1 MHIHIINGP
10 NLNLLG
16 TREPDIYGA
25 KTFEQVLAELK
36 QEFINHDITYFQSN
50 IEGEIVDNLHFCL
63 NNFVDAVVINPAAY
77 SHTSIAIADAI
88 KAINI
93 PCIEVH
99 ISNIHSREEY
109 RNHSMTAAS
118 CAGVISGLGI
128 EGYSLALSY
137 CIKKGYAS

>member
-16 TREPDIYGA
+16 TREPEIYGA
-25 KTFEQVLAELK
+25 KTFDQVLAEIKL
-36 QEFINHDITYFQSN
+36 EFSDHDITYFQSN

-63 NNFVDAVVINPAAY
+63 NNFVDAIVINPAAY

-93 PCIEVH
+93 VCVEVH
-99 ISNIHSREEY
+99 ISNIHNREEY
-109 RNHSMTAAS
+109 RNHSLTAAS

-128 EGYSLALSY
+128 EGYGLAISY

>member
-16 TREPDIYGA
+16 TREPSIYGA

-36 QEFINHDITYFQSN
+36 LEFTDHNITYFQSN

-63 NNFVDAVVINPAAY
+63 NNFIDAIVINPAAY
-77 SHTSIAIADAI
+77 SHTSIAISDAI

-99 ISNIHSREEY
+99 ITNIHNREEY
-109 RNHSMTAAS
+109 RNNSLTAAA
-118 CAGVISGLGI
+118 CTGVISGCGI
-128 EGYSLALSY
+128 EGYSLALHY
-137 CIKKGYAS
+137 CIKKGYTS